1 MTSIEHP
8 HEGDDCQICWLIE
21 NAIRPVIEFQTREKI
36 AKEIETAHKGDG
48 ESIWCDLTLE
58 YCSCA
63 DAASIARGNK

>member
-36 AKEIETAHKGDG
+36 AKEIEAQIESLSLGDG
-48 ESIWCDLTLE
+48 LFKSGMLGAVAIV
-58 YCSCA
+58 
-63 DAASIARGNK
+63 RGNND